1 MLQAITAV
9 CREESDKLM
18 TSIGALSRGPGR
30 AELVDRNR
38 QTAVAGSEFSEDGR
52 LTPVYVNVLPF

>member
-18 TSIGALSRGPGR
+18 TSIGALSRGPG
-30 AELVDRNR
+30 AKLVDRNR

-52 LTPVYVNVLPF
+52 LTPVYVNVLLF